1 MSDKA
6 LLTTLFKGDSKL
18 KGDSKRSDVFLN
30 LIDGA
35 WTAGAATIENRNPS
49 DTSDLIGHFVS
60 ASAEDVT
67 RAASAAEAAS
77 NRWFA
82 DGPQP
87 RADLLGRIADM
98 IDARATEIGTML
110 AREEGK
116 VINEAIAETKRAA
129 QTFRFYAGEALRIPG
144 EALASVRPGVDVEI
158 LREPVGVVGLITPW
172 NFPIAIPA
180 WKIAPALAYGNTVV
194 FKPADLTPGTAHL
207 LAEIIH
213 EAGAPPGVFN
223 LVMVSGRVVGN
234 AIVED
239 PLINAISFTGSVPT
253 GHEIGRS
260 AIARMKKIQLEMG
273 GKNPMVVMD
282 DADISLAVS
291 VCLNGAFFSTGQR
304 CTASSRFIV
313 QSGIHDVF
321 VKELGRQMQDLR
333 VGHALDSSSQIGPVA
348 SASQL
353 ESNLG
358 YVALAKDEGC
368 DVVGGQRVDA
378 ATDGFFQAPALFV
391 NASSEMRVSQE
402 EIFGPCASIIRV
414 ETLDEAIHVANDT
427 TFGLSSGICTTSLR
441 NAREF
446 KHRSRAGV
454 VATNLPTAGLDYH
467 VPFGG
472 IKLWLPRAR

>member
-1 MSDKA
+1 M
-6 LLTTLFKGDSKL
+6 
-18 KGDSKRSDVFLN
+18 SDVFLN
-30 LIDGA
+30 LIDGT
-35 WTAGAATIENRNPS
+35 WTEGAATIENRNPS
-49 DTSDLIGHFVS
+49 DTSDVIGHYASGS
-60 ASAEDVT
+60 ADDA
-67 RAASAAEAAS
+67 RHAASAAEAAAD
-77 NRWFA
+77 RWFR
-82 DGPQP
+82 DGPQA
-87 RADLLGRIADM
+87 RADLLTRIADT
-98 IDARATEIGTML
+98 IGSRATEIGTML

-116 VINEAIAETKRAA
+116 VIGEAIAEVKRSA

-172 NFPIAIPA
+172 NFPIALPA
-180 WKIAPALAYGNTVV
+180 WKIAAALAYGNAVV

-207 LAEIIH
+207 LAQIIH

-223 LVMVSGRVVGN
+223 LVMGSGRVVGS

-239 PLINAISFTGSVPT
+239 PRIKAISFTGSVPT
-253 GHEIGRS
+253 GHQIGRS
-260 AIARMKKIQLEMG
+260 AIAGMKKLQLEMG

-282 DADISLAVS
+282 DADLSLAVS

-304 CTASSRFIV
+304 CTASSRLIV
-313 QSGIHDVF
+313 QSGIHDDF
-321 VKELGRQMQDLR
+321 VKEMERKMRDLR
-333 VGHALDSSSQIGPVA
+333 VGHALHSSSQIGPVA

-353 ESNLG
+353 ESNLA

-368 DVVGGQRVDA
+368 EVVGGQRVDA
-378 ATDGFFQAPALFV
+378 ATEGFFQAPALFV
-391 NASSEMRVSQE
+391 NASSKMRVSQE

-414 ETLDEAIHVANDT
+414 GSLDEAIDVANDT
-427 TFGLSSGICTTSLR
+427 DFGLASGICTTSLR
-441 NAREF
+441 SAREF

-472 IKLWLPRAR
+472 TKGSSFGSREQGRYAVEFYTTVKTSYSFAG